1 MGRRRKYI
9 TEDDVILAKKEN
21 QRRYYRRKKEG
32 IDNLIYNGVRIRNKL
47 NRDDKPDGLTI
58 EEEKIDNNNN
68 SNIELKKR
76 LNKCIEDFN
85 KSINL

>member
-47 NRDDKPDGLTI
+47 NRDDKPAGLTI
-58 EEEKIDNNNN
+58 EKIDNNN